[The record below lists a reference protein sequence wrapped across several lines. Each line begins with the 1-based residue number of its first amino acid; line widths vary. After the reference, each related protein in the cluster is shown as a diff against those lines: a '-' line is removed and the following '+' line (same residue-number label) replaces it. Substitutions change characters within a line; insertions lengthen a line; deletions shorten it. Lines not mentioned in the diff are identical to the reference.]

1 MQITTTVRHCEL
13 DPEDRLFAQQ
23 RLERLE
29 RYARDIREVHLIVTA
44 EKYRHSAEITVRLKH
59 RDLAS
64 REESTA
70 ARAAIELAVGHL
82 EEQLRRLKEKRV
94 DRKHRPRANGAPAA
108 EPAGGGESAYDGQ
121 ADDVGAY
128 GAEPAAGEEGSV

>member
-1 MQITTTVRHCEL
+1 MHITTTARHCEL
-13 DPEDRLFAQQ
+13 DPEDRLFANQ
-23 RLERLE
+23 RLEKLSRF
-29 RYARDIREVHLIVTA
+29 ARDIREVHLIVSA

-59 RDLAS
+59 RDLVS

-70 ARAAIELAVGHL
+70 ARAAIELASDHL

-94 DRKHRPRANGAPAA
+94 DRKHRPRANGAPGAA
-108 EPAGGGESAYDGQ
+108 PAGGDESAYDGQ

-128 GAEPAAGEEGSV
+128 GAEPAAGED